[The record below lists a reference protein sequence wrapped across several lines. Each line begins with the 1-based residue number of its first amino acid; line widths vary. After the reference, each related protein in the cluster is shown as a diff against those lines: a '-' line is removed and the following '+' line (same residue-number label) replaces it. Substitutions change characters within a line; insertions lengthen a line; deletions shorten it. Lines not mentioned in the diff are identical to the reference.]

1 MQVRY
6 RTHQTHKKGGDVA
19 CTCNQSTGD
28 EVHIKMLRGSK
39 CSLGRLRSW
48 LALFLVVNCLVT
60 FMALINKICEQISLI
75 DVVQG
80 VAVWHVSMEVV
91 IQVHN
96 QSNTKGFWILFW
108 FIFFYNVAVVSEYN
122 EIFWLRSVA
131 VIGFW
136 EFLDLT

>member
-6 RTHQTHKKGGDVA
+6 RTHETHKKGGDVV
-19 CTCNQSTGD
+19 CTCSQSAGD
-28 EVHIKMLRGSK
+28 EMYIKVLRGSK
-39 CSLGRLRSW
+39 CSLDRLRSW

-75 DVVQG
+75 DVVKE

-96 QSNTKGFWILFW
+96 QSNTEGFWILFW
-108 FIFFYNVAVVSEYN
+108 FIFSIMLQLFQSTMRFFGLEV
-122 EIFWLRSVA
+122 L
-131 VIGFW
+131 
-136 EFLDLT
+136 L